1 MCDTLLKKLFSI
13 ILISGALYLSSCKK
27 EYADGIDRSTYTLS
41 LNSSG
46 SQQIPVSSA
55 HSAFSGTYNAG
66 TNVLEYKIT
75 WSGLASPATNV
86 FFHGPV
92 GQGEMGAVDLYSLSI
107 TVLGVNGEASGKIS
121 ISEVQE
127 EGLLTGK
134 WIYNIQNATY
144 LRGEIQGQIAASP
157 Y

>member
-13 ILISGALYLSSCKK
+13 VLFSGVLFLSSCKK
-27 EYADGIDRSTYTLS
+27 EYADGMDRATYTLS

-46 SQQIPVSSA
+46 SQQIPVSNAQSTL
-55 HSAFSGTYNAG
+55 SGSYNAG

-75 WSGLASPATNV
+75 WTGLASAATTV

-92 GQGEMGAVDLYSLSI
+92 GQNKSDAVDLYSLGI
-107 TVLGVNGEASGKIS
+107 TVPGVNGEATGKIS

-127 EGLLTGK
+127 EGLLMGK
-134 WIYNIQNATY
+134 WFYNINNAAYQN
-144 LRGEIQGQIAASP
+144 GEIHGQIAASP